1 MEVINKLKKNVSD
14 ALTTFL
20 SNHTNIEVS
29 IFLEHELRPI
39 ITKYTNTQETNAENI
54 QNVQQLWN
62 IYCVI
67 SNNINT
73 VNDLNLLQKIS
84 DYVYSCNNECIL
96 KDLLTSFA

>member
-14 ALTTFL
+14 ALKTFL

-54 QNVQQLWN
+54 QNVLRFKQR
-62 IYCVI
+62 
-67 SNNINT
+67 
-73 VNDLNLLQKIS
+73 LLELETPF
-84 DYVYSCNNECIL
+84 Y
-96 KDLLTSFA
+96 A